1 MAGCAIAA
9 LIRPFSRDKAERYI
23 NQSKYILTMVN
34 IYKVELT
41 NLQQEIL
48 RLVFTRAGL
57 SLNQRQISKA
67 LGVTQP
73 AVMKALP
80 RLEEEG
86 LVKIKQD
93 KETKRWSIEL
103 NRDNHKVMQLKR
115 ADNLKL
121 MYETG
126 LADFLEKEFAG
137 ATIILFG
144 SYSRG
149 EDIVNSDI
157 DIAVIGR
164 KEKGT
169 DVAGYEEELER
180 KININFYDSF
190 KDIHKR
196 LKENLCNGITL
207 AGGVEL

>member
-1 MAGCAIAA
+1 
-9 LIRPFSRDKAERYI
+9 
-23 NQSKYILTMVN
+23 MVN
-34 IYKVELT
+34 IYKLKLT

-48 RLVFTRAGL
+48 RLSFVKAGT
-57 SLNQRQISKA
+57 SLNQRQIANFLEVSP
-67 LGVTQP
+67 P

-80 RLEEEG
+80 DLEKEA

-103 NRDNHKVMQLKR
+103 NRDNHKIMQLKR
-115 ADNLKL
+115 ADNLQL
-121 MYETG
+121 IYETG

-149 EDIVNSDI
+149 EDIINSDI

-164 KEKGT
+164 NDKQIDLTKYEK
-169 DVAGYEEELER
+169 ELER
-180 KININFYDSF
+180 RVNINFYDSF
-190 KDIHKR
+190 KIIHKN
-196 LKENLCNGITL
+196 LKENLFNGIIL

>member
-1 MAGCAIAA
+1 
-9 LIRPFSRDKAERYI
+9 
-23 NQSKYILTMVN
+23 MVN
-34 IYKVELT
+34 IYKLKLT

-48 RLVFTRAGL
+48 RLLFVKVGTP
-57 SLNQRQISKA
+57 LNQRQIANLLEVSP
-67 LGVTQP
+67 P

-80 RLEEEG
+80 GLEKES
-86 LVKIKQD
+86 LLKIQQD

-103 NRDNHKVMQLKR
+103 NRDSHKVMQLKR

-121 MYETG
+121 IYETG

-149 EDIVNSDI
+149 EDIINSDI

-164 KEKGT
+164 KEKGLDLT
-169 DVAGYEEELER
+169 EYETELER
-180 KININFYDSF
+180 KININFYPSF
-190 KDIHKR
+190 KGIHKH
-196 LKENLCNGITL
+196 LKENLCNGIML
-207 AGGVEL
+207 VGGIEL